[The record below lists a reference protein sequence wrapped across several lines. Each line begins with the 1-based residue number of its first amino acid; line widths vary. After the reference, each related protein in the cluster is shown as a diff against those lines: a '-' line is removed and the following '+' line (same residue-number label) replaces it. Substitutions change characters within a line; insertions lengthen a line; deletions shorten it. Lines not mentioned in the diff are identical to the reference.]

1 MKSKTLISLLVIV
14 LVLVGLTAWSRQDA
28 KPNNNQSAAVLVAA
42 ETDFDFG
49 QVRINDGLISHNF
62 TVKNDSAAAIT
73 IKKIYTSCMCT
84 TAVWKDKNGT
94 AGPFGMPGHG
104 AIPEVSRTLAPGE
117 TATVE
122 VTFDPAAHGP
132 AGIGRV
138 ERLVY
143 LENDAAEPFVLK
155 FAANVTP

>member
-1 MKSKTLISLLVIV
+1 MNSKTLVSLLVII
-14 LVLVGLTAWSRQDA
+14 LVLVGLTAWSRQDT

-49 QVRINDGLISHNF
+49 QVRINGGLVNHDF
-62 TVKNDSAAAIT
+62 TLKNNGAAPIA

-84 TAVWKDKNGT
+84 TAAWKDKNGT

-104 AIPEVSRTLAPGE
+104 AIPEVSRTLGPSE

-143 LENDAAEPFVLK
+143 LENDASEPLILK
-155 FAANVTP
+155 FTANVTP